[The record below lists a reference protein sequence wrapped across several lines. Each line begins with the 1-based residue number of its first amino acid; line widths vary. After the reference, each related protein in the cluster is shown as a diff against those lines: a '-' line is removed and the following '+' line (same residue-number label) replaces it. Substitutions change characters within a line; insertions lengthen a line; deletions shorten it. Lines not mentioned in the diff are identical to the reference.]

1 MASIRVRGGWLAL
14 LLSAA
19 LAVAGC
25 GGSDSD
31 GKGEVGANVTS
42 MAVFGDSLSDLGTY
56 QVGQAAAVG
65 GGRFTTNPGRLWV
78 EYVADYY
85 GVTVSK
91 NRAGGFGVPFTVL
104 GGTGYAEGGARVAL
118 RPGVSC
124 PDGASGC
131 TLPGQATRPIMEQV
145 AAHIAASGGAL
156 SNKQLV
162 LMLGGNND
170 MLVQAT
176 AVNTAGGS
184 ATAVAAAQQA
194 MGVAGGT
201 LGTAARSLITAGA
214 GKVVILTPF
223 DIAAS
228 PAGAAG
234 TDASRGLLQGLMLA
248 FNQGLQT
255 AVAGQSNIVVVS
267 TTDFQ
272 YDVRANPAA
281 YGMVNV
287 TSPACNV
294 AILPGQSSLFCS
306 AATLVATNAQNNYM
320 FADGLHPTA
329 GTHAQFG
336 NYVVQR
342 IGAAVPR

>member
-1 MASIRVRGGWLAL
+1 MASIRMRGAWLAL

-25 GGSDSD
+25 GGDSD
-31 GKGEVGANVTS
+31 GKGQVGANVTS

-56 QVGQAAAVG
+56 QVGQVAAAG
-65 GGRFTTNPGRLWV
+65 GGRFTTNPARLWV

-124 PDGASGC
+124 PDGPSGC
-131 TLPGQATRPIMEQV
+131 ALPGQATRPITEQI

-162 LMLGGNND
+162 LMLAGNND
-170 MLVQAT
+170 MLAQAT
-176 AVNTAGGS
+176 AVNLAGGT
-184 ATAVAAAQQA
+184 AAAVAAAQQA

-201 LGTAARSLITAGA
+201 LGNAARSLITAGA

-255 AVAGQSNIVVVS
+255 VVGGQANIVVVS

-287 TSPACNV
+287 TSPACNLALV
-294 AILPGQSSLFCS
+294 QGTSLLCS

-320 FADGLHPTA
+320 FADALHPTA

-336 NYVVQR
+336 NYVIGR
-342 IGAAVPR
+342 IAAAVPR